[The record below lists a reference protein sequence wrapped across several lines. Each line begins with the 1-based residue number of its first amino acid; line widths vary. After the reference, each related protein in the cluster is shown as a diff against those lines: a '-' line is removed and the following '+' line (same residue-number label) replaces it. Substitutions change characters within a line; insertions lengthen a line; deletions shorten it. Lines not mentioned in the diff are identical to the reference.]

1 MTKDAREAISA
12 DPLEDAD
19 LDESD
24 TGSLVKA
31 VQRALRIVSLF
42 DSRHPEWSPSELG
55 RQSGLRRTT
64 AFRLMKTLEAEGV
77 ISLSEQTGKYSLGP
91 AVFQLAYVWVSQ
103 AGLARIATQ
112 HLERLT
118 AATGETSNLMVWN
131 GEGPL
136 CVAHSPS
143 PRPFKLMMSVGQA
156 CTDLAN
162 ADSKVLVAFGP
173 EERRTECLRRRLE
186 PLTPFT
192 VTDPQRLADELQ
204 RVAREGLAY
213 DIQEQ
218 QLGVCAVSTPVWDF
232 SNEVRASLSVVVSE
246 ARYGPTEARRFGQML
261 KQVAAA
267 LSYDL
272 GYRPDAPGLSGRPD
286 TSDLGSVRP

>member
-1 MTKDAREAISA
+1 MTRDPKEADAAISA
-12 DPLEDAD
+12 EEPDLE
-19 LDESD
+19 ESD
-24 TGSLVKA
+24 NASMVKA

-64 AFRLMKTLEAEGV
+64 AFRLMKTLEAERV

-91 AVFQLAYVWVSQ
+91 AVFQLAYVWISQ
-103 AGLARIATQ
+103 VGLARLAMP
-112 HLERLT
+112 HLEGLT
-118 AATGETSNLMVWN
+118 AVTGETSNLMVWN
-131 GEGPL
+131 GEGAL

-143 PRPFKLMMSVGQA
+143 PRPFKLMMSVGRTF
-156 CTDLAN
+156 TDLAN
-162 ADSKVLVAFGP
+162 ADTKVLLAFGP
-173 EERRTECLRRRLE
+173 EDRRTECLRRQLE

-192 VTDPQRLADELQ
+192 ITDPERLAGELR

-218 QLGVCAVSTPVWDF
+218 QLGVCALAVPVWDF

-246 ARYGPTEARRFGQML
+246 SRYGPAEAKRYGQAL
-261 KQVAAA
+261 TQVAAA

-272 GYRPDAPGLSGRPD
+272 GYRGDV
-286 TSDLGSVRP
+286 GSAEDQFS

>member
-1 MTKDAREAISA
+1 MTR
-12 DPLEDAD
+12 DPLEDDASISAEEVD

-24 TGSLVKA
+24 NGSMVKA
-31 VQRALRIVSLF
+31 VQRAMRIVSLF
-42 DSRHPEWSPSELG
+42 DSRHPEWTPSELS

-77 ISLSEQTGKYSLGP
+77 ISLGEQTGKYSLGP
-91 AVFQLAYVWVSQ
+91 AVFQLAYVWISQ
-103 AGLARIATQ
+103 AALARIALP
-112 HLERLT
+112 HLQGLT
-118 AATGETSNLMVWN
+118 AVTGETSNLMVWN
-131 GEGPL
+131 GEGAL

-143 PRPFKLMMSVGQA
+143 PRPFKLMMSVGQMF
-156 CTDLAN
+156 TDLAN
-162 ADSKVLVAFGP
+162 ADTKVLLAFGP
-173 EERRTECLRRRLE
+173 EGRRSECLRRRLE

-192 VTDPQRLADELQ
+192 ITDPERMADELR

-218 QLGVCAVSTPVWDF
+218 QLGVCALSVPVWDF
-232 SNEVRASLSVVVSE
+232 SNEVRASMSVVVSE
-246 ARYGPTEARRFGQML
+246 SRYGSSEAKRYAQAL

-272 GYRPDAPGLSGRPD
+272 GHRGDASGREE
-286 TSDLGSVRP
+286 GSIE

>member
-1 MTKDAREAISA
+1 MTR
-12 DPLEDAD
+12 DPLEEDASISAEEAD

-24 TGSLVKA
+24 NGSMVKA
-31 VQRALRIVSLF
+31 VQRAMRIVSLF
-42 DSRHPEWSPSELG
+42 DSRHPEWTPSELS

-77 ISLSEQTGKYSLGP
+77 ISLGEQTGKYSLGP
-91 AVFQLAYVWVSQ
+91 AVFQLAYVWISQ
-103 AGLARIATQ
+103 AALARIALP
-112 HLERLT
+112 HLQGLT
-118 AATGETSNLMVWN
+118 AVTGETSNLMVWN
-131 GEGPL
+131 GEGAL

-143 PRPFKLMMSVGQA
+143 PRPFKLMMSVGQMF
-156 CTDLAN
+156 TDLAN
-162 ADSKVLVAFGP
+162 ADTKVLLAFGP
-173 EERRTECLRRRLE
+173 EGRRSECLRRRLE

-192 VTDPQRLADELQ
+192 ITDPERMADELR

-218 QLGVCAVSTPVWDF
+218 QLGVCALSVPVWDF
-232 SNEVRASLSVVVSE
+232 SNEVRASMSVVVSE
-246 ARYGPTEARRFGQML
+246 SRYGSSEAKRYAQAL

-272 GYRPDAPGLSGRPD
+272 GHRGDASGREE
-286 TSDLGSVRP
+286 GSIE

>member
-1 MTKDAREAISA
+1 MSEDMRETVAA
-12 DPLEDAD
+12 DPLDEAD

-24 TGSLVKA
+24 AGSLVKA

-42 DSRHPEWSPSELG
+42 DSRRPEWSPSELG
-55 RQSGLRRTT
+55 RASGLRRTT

-77 ISLSEQTGKYSLGP
+77 ISLNKQTGNYSLGP
-91 AVFQLAYVWVSQ
+91 AVFRLAYVWVSQ
-103 AGLARIATQ
+103 AGLARIARP

-131 GEGPL
+131 GEGSL
-136 CVAHSPS
+136 CVAHWPS
-143 PRPFKLMMSVGQA
+143 PRPFKLMMSEGQA
-156 CTDLAN
+156 STDLAN

-173 EERRTECLRRRLE
+173 EQRRAECLRRSLE

-192 VTDPQRLADELQ
+192 ITDPQRMADELQ
-204 RVAREGLAY
+204 HVTREGLAY
-213 DIQEQ
+213 DVQEQ
-218 QLGVCAVSTPVWDF
+218 QLGVCAVSAPVWDF
-232 SNEVRASLSVVVSE
+232 SNEVRASMSVVVSE
-246 ARYGPTEARRFGQML
+246 ARYSPTEARRFGQML

-272 GYRPDAPGLSGRPD
+272 GYRPEDTGSSGGPD
-286 TSDLGSVRP
+286 VPESRSVTP

>member
-1 MTKDAREAISA
+1 MTEDARDAMTAVS
-12 DPLEDAD
+12 DEDTE
-19 LDESD
+19 LDETDS
-24 TGSLVKA
+24 GSLVKA
-31 VQRALRIVSLF
+31 VQRALRLVSLF
-42 DSRHPEWSPSELG
+42 DSRHPEWSPADLG

-77 ISLSEQTGKYSLGP
+77 ISLSEETGKYSLGP

-103 AGLARIATQ
+103 AGLARIAVP
-112 HLERLT
+112 HLRRLT

-131 GEGPL
+131 GEGPM
-136 CVAHSPS
+136 CIAHAPS
-143 PRPFKLMMSVGQA
+143 PRPFKLMMSTGQSF
-156 CTDLAN
+156 TDLAN
-162 ADSKVLVAFGP
+162 ADSKVLLAFGP
-173 EERRTECLRRRLE
+173 EERRAECLRRPLDR
-186 PLTPFT
+186 LTPFT
-192 VTDPQRLADELQ
+192 VTDSERLADELQ

-213 DIQEQ
+213 DVQEQ

-246 ARYGPTEARRFGQML
+246 SRYGPAEARRFGQML

-272 GYRPDAPGLSGRPD
+272 GYRAEAPVLAVGPDG
-286 TSDLGSVRP
+286 SDLGTMKP